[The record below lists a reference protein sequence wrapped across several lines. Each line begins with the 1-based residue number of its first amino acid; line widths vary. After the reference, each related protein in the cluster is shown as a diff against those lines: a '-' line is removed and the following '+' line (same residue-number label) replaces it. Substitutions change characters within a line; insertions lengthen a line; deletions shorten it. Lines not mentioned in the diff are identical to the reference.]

1 MMAGSST
8 SGGERRGDREA
19 MHRVAD
25 RMVRD
30 GVPGRV
36 AIEKARES
44 MRRVDRQRRDR
55 ETSEGGR

>member
-1 MMAGSST
+1 MTDRAT
-8 SGGERRGDREA
+8 SGEKRGDREA
-19 MHRVAD
+19 MRRVAD

-44 MRRVDRQRRDR
+44 MRRIDRQHR
-55 ETSEGGR
+55 EQGKR